1 MIEAGESC
9 RIDVWLFRARFF
21 KTRGLAARVVESGG
35 ARLQRGA
42 ARLALDKP
50 SRLVRVGD
58 VLTFPQGARFI
69 SLRIEGLGER
79 RGPAAEARLMFSLL
93 EFAGAQTGIC
103 R

>member
-1 MIEAGESC
+1 MSEAGESC

-42 ARLALDKP
+42 SRLALDKP

-58 VLTFPQGARFI
+58 VLTFPQGRTLYIYKDRSSGRASRPGGGSAADVFAARP
-69 SLRIEGLGER
+69 G
-79 RGPAAEARLMFSLL
+79 AAD
-93 EFAGAQTGIC
+93 
-103 R
+103 

>member
-9 RIDVWLFRARFF
+9 RIDLWLFRARFF

-42 ARLALDKP
+42 SRLALDKP

-58 VLTFPQGARFI
+58 VLTFPQSPRFI
-69 SLRIEGLGER
+69 SLRVEGLGER

-93 EFAGAQTGIC
+93 DSVAAD
-103 R
+103 